1 MGTLLLGRL
10 CHPRDRGVG
19 MSGVRRGWERSSLVV
34 APLVFATA
42 FMAVWEM
49 FVRVFDIQ
57 RFLLPSPSSIAIAV
71 GDNFGRIRDGVEVTG
86 GNAVYGLVVG
96 SALAVGSALL
106 ASRWRWF
113 SDVTTPLA
121 TGMAAVPIV
130 SLAPVFNIWFGSTDP
145 FSRRLVVI
153 IVVFFPVFVN
163 TTKGLTQ
170 IDPIH
175 AELMHSLVA
184 SDWDFIR
191 RVRIPNALPFV
202 MSSLRVA
209 SSLAIISAIVAEYFG
224 GTQGSLGQVITQSAG
239 LSRFDIAWAAVLGA
253 SVVGIALLAAVSVL
267 EWVAMPWR
275 RRTG

>member
-1 MGTLLLGRL
+1 MTGLRRLL
-10 CHPRDRGVG
+10 D
-19 MSGVRRGWERSSLVV
+19 RSSLVV
-34 APLVFATA
+34 APLTFAA
-42 FMAVWEM
+42 VFMAGWELL
-49 FVRVFDIQ
+49 VRLFDIK
-57 RFLLPSPSSIAIAV
+57 RFLLPSPSSIVTAV
-71 GDNFGRIRDGVEVTG
+71 GDNFVRIRDGVEVTG
-86 GNAVYGLVVG
+86 GNALYGLVVG
-96 SALAVGSALL
+96 SALAILAALL
-106 ASRWRWF
+106 ASRWSWF
-113 SDVTTPLA
+113 SDVATPMA
-121 TGMAAVPIV
+121 VAMAAVPIV

-175 AELMHSLVA
+175 EELMRSIMA
-184 SDWDFIR
+184 SDWDMIR

-253 SVVGIALLAAVSVL
+253 SVFGIAMLAAVSLL
-267 EWVAMPWR
+267 EWISMPWR
-275 RRTG
+275 RRAL

>member
-1 MGTLLLGRL
+1 MTGLRRLL
-10 CHPRDRGVG
+10 D
-19 MSGVRRGWERSSLVV
+19 RSSLVV
-34 APLVFATA
+34 APLTFAA
-42 FMAVWEM
+42 VFMAGWELL
-49 FVRVFDIQ
+49 VRLFDIK
-57 RFLLPSPSSIAIAV
+57 RFLLPSPSSIVTAV
-71 GDNFGRIRDGVEVTG
+71 GDNFVRIRDGVEVTG
-86 GNAVYGLVVG
+86 GNALYGLVVG
-96 SALAVGSALL
+96 SALAILAALL
-106 ASRWRWF
+106 ASRWSWF
-113 SDVTTPLA
+113 SDVATPMA
-121 TGMAAVPIV
+121 TAMAAVPIV

-175 AELMHSLVA
+175 EELMRSIMA
-184 SDWDFIR
+184 SDWDMIR

-253 SVVGIALLAAVSVL
+253 SVFGIALLAAVSLL
-267 EWVAMPWR
+267 EWISMPWR
-275 RRTG
+275 RRAL

>member
-1 MGTLLLGRL
+1 MSRRTRL
-10 CHPRDRGVG
+10 R
-19 MSGVRRGWERSSLVV
+19 ERASVV
-34 APLVFATA
+34 IAPLVFAA
-42 FMAVWEM
+42 VFMAGWELL
-49 FVRVFDIQ
+49 VRAFDIK
-57 RFLLPSPSSIAIAV
+57 RFLLPSPSSIAVAV
-71 GDNFGRIRDGVEVTG
+71 GDHFVRIRDGVEVTG
-86 GNAVYGLVVG
+86 GNAVYGLFVG
-96 SALAVGSALL
+96 SALAILAALL

-113 SDVTTPLA
+113 SDVATPLA
-121 TGMAAVPIV
+121 TAMAAVPIV

-175 AELMHSLVA
+175 EELMRSVVA
-184 SDWDFIR
+184 SDWDMIR

-253 SVVGIALLAAVSVL
+253 SVVGIALLAAVSAL
-267 EWVAMPWR
+267 EWVVMPWR
-275 RRTG
+275 RRAS